1 MNENRKQEIENY
13 FNSEEFKKD
22 IEKEIVLKQ
31 EKEKRKKLFFESDK
45 FFEVYN
51 KIVDSN
57 LEDINDSFSF
67 NYECITEKEFY
78 DFFDSIKSVM
88 SMKEDEKELFF
99 TEFVEYRG
107 LILKLIYGQGTIS
120 KIEITSKA
128 KAFRVKKNIE
138 NF

>member
-31 EKEKRKKLFFESDK
+31 EKEKSKKLFFESDK

-67 NYECITEKEFY
+67 NYECITYWF
-78 DFFDSIKSVM
+78 
-88 SMKEDEKELFF
+88 
-99 TEFVEYRG
+99 
-107 LILKLIYGQGTIS
+107 
-120 KIEITSKA
+120 
-128 KAFRVKKNIE
+128 N
-138 NF
+138 

>member
-1 MNENRKQEIENY
+1 
-13 FNSEEFKKD
+13 
-22 IEKEIVLKQ
+22 
-31 EKEKRKKLFFESDK
+31 
-45 FFEVYN
+45 
-51 KIVDSN
+51 
-57 LEDINDSFSF
+57 
-67 NYECITEKEFY
+67 
-78 DFFDSIKSVM
+78 
-88 SMKEDEKELFF
+88 MKEDEKELFF